1 VARKR
6 SITEPPP
13 MDEVDSAWDLDDH
26 RPQAAEADPASSP
39 PGAAEMAGDGGGA
52 DDNLDAD

>member
-1 VARKR
+1 
-6 SITEPPP
+6 

-26 RPQAAEADPASSP
+26 QPLPQAEANPAASP

-52 DDNLDAD
+52 DDTLDAD